1 MLTPECYSFTFSI
14 VLSKEQ
20 VSPVRAELRIELP
33 FEVFREVESALVL
46 FFAQL
51 IALKDAQF
59 CMHLV
64 VENKCVNS
72 TCIYHSPWLCGTLSW
87 SCVSCDSRVVYSFF
101 AYHQKSRGPGLK

>member
-1 MLTPECYSFTFSI
+1 MQTPGFFPFFSI
-14 VLSKEQ
+14 VCLSKEQ

-64 VENKCVNS
+64 VKINV
-72 TCIYHSPWLCGTLSW
+72 
-87 SCVSCDSRVVYSFF
+87 
-101 AYHQKSRGPGLK
+101 

>member
-1 MLTPECYSFTFSI
+1 MFIHLFSASC
-14 VLSKEQ
+14 LSKEQ
-20 VSPVRAELRIELP
+20 VSPVRAELRIKLP

-72 TCIYHSPWLCGTLSW
+72 TCIYHSPRLWGHS
-87 SCVSCDSRVVYSFF
+87 V
-101 AYHQKSRGPGLK
+101 GLVLVATREWFIRFCIPPKV